1 MTSKRMKSLTRKLCL
16 IIATTLYCGTNLVF
30 AQIDSKEPAAALS
43 DGHTPARRMVR
54 PTLEERVQQLTAQQY
69 VRVMTEEQRTNY
81 NQALQ
86 DMRPRFEEIQAQIR
100 ALRRN
105 LLEIQFAVPFD
116 AETYHAKAEA
126 AAKLQAEADLLNA
139 QAFAKVLPS
148 LTAEQVS
155 KIHNRPLINRA
166 YGGSETRH
174 DFFPPGAPPPAGTNA
189 PQMPEQ

>member
-1 MTSKRMKSLTRKLCL
+1 MTNKYMKSLTTKICL
-16 IIATTLYCGTNLVF
+16 IAIAFFSGTFLLLAQVDSNEPVTT
-30 AQIDSKEPAAALS
+30 PP
-43 DGHTPARRMVR
+43 DGSAVARHMAH

-86 DMRPRFEEIQAQIR
+86 DMRPRFQEIQTQIR
-100 ALRRN
+100 ALRRS
-105 LLEIQFAVPFD
+105 LLEIQFTVPFD
-116 AETYHAKAEA
+116 AETYRAKADA

-148 LTAEQVS
+148 LTVEQIS
-155 KIHNRPLINRA
+155 KIRNRPLLNRA

-174 DFFPPGAPPPAGTNA
+174 DIFPPGAPPPVKTNA
-189 PQMPEQ
+189 ARAAEH